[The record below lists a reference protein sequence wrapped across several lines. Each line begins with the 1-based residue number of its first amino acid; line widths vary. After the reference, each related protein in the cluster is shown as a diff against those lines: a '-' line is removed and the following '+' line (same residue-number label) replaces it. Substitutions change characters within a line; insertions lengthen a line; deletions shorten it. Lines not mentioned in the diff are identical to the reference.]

1 MAVYTELLLYGIIYR
16 QILYCK
22 GDAAMTLS
30 TFLPAAGILLAVL
43 LLILIVFRKKRLP
56 YEAKPLLTKREYA
69 FYRLLKREADAR
81 KLLICPKV
89 GLKDLMEVTDQKHF
103 FQYFRKISQKH
114 VDFVV
119 CDRNLQVLFAI
130 ELDDSSHDTIDAK
143 KRDLFKDQAFK
154 ATKIPLKRIRYF
166 SEQAV
171 KDLFR

>member
-103 FQYFRKISQKH
+103 FNISEK
-114 VDFVV
+114 
-119 CDRNLQVLFAI
+119 
-130 ELDDSSHDTIDAK
+130 S
-143 KRDLFKDQAFK
+143 
-154 ATKIPLKRIRYF
+154 LKNM
-166 SEQAV
+166 
-171 KDLFR
+171 